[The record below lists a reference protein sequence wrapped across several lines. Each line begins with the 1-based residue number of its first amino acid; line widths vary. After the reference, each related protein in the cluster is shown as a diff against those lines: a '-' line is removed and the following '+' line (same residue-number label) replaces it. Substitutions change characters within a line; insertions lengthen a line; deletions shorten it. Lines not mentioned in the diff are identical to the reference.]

1 MVRPPKVSAQAIWL
15 RASRSEPSASALGRD
30 AAIIRMASRAMH
42 STSGLVLTERYAS
55 KLWQKA
61 SKPVC
66 AVTLAGRERV
76 TSGSTMAAR
85 GKIFLF
91 QIALLSLALVLVMT
105 AHGVVWLPVP
115 AVVLMARMGSV
126 CSVGPAV
133 WQL

>member
-1 MVRPPKVSAQAIWL
+1 
-15 RASRSEPSASALGRD
+15 
-30 AAIIRMASRAMH
+30 
-42 STSGLVLTERYAS
+42 
-55 KLWQKA
+55 
-61 SKPVC
+61 
-66 AVTLAGRERV
+66 
-76 TSGSTMAAR
+76 MAAR